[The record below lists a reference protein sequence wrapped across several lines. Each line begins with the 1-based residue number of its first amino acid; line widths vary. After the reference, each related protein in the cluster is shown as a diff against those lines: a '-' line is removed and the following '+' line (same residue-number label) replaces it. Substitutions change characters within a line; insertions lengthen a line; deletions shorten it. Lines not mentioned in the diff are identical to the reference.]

1 MRYGVL
7 TPEGSFYSVVDERE
21 RVCLHYHAAYLGGT
35 SHHSGVQADLYIQ
48 TAAMLGT
55 PFKDPE

>member
-1 MRYGVL
+1 MRCGVL

-21 RVCLHYHAAYLGGT
+21 RERVCLHYHGAYLGGT

-55 PFKDPE
+55 PF